1 MSERERSRPPRPLTA
16 GEVSD
21 SGEGLEEARE
31 RAQRLLQSADQAIAR
46 ALSGDS
52 EQFLRATR
60 QSGGQ

>member
-1 MSERERSRPPRPLTA
+1 
-16 GEVSD
+16 VSD